1 MLLLQRDTFMRERR
15 IKINDC
21 KELKLICA
29 CLCMNDPIIIF
40 CGYDDDDDR
49 CDEEEDDAD
58 DRIDTDRDDGN
69 K

>member
-1 MLLLQRDTFMRERR
+1 MLAYALT
-15 IKINDC
+15 
-21 KELKLICA
+21 
-29 CLCMNDPIIIF
+29 MNYPIIIF